1 MGYPLV
7 CLYPRLLAEVGYLGY
22 NEDDD
27 AIDRGDQHALVA
39 AHEDRRGDI
48 AV

>member
-27 AIDRGDQHALVA
+27 AVDNRD
-39 AHEDRRGDI
+39 ET
-48 AV
+48 